1 MRIRTLDVVGVRV
14 LDTRFAIAMS
24 SEPDVKPEFSLSIV
38 ASLDILT
45 EITAVGDVSN
55 C

>member
-1 MRIRTLDVVGVRV
+1 MRIRTLDIVGVRV

-24 SEPDVKPEFSLSIV
+24 SEPNVKTEFSLSIV
-38 ASLDILT
+38 ASLDILA
-45 EITAVGDVSN
+45 EIAAVGDISI